1 MSLYRIELFRGQNR
15 QWYWRIRARNGRVLA
30 RPGVQRG
37 IHPTRLCRAGR
48 GAPGEPHAVSADR
61 GGVTM
66 EFWITVGVLW
76 VLMIAL
82 VLAFFRGAGI
92 LSEDEELPRQAEPT
106 ETQKEF
112 T

>member
-1 MSLYRIELFRGQNR
+1 
-15 QWYWRIRARNGRVLA
+15 
-30 RPGVQRG
+30 
-37 IHPTRLCRAGR
+37 
-48 GAPGEPHAVSADR
+48 
-61 GGVTM
+61 M

-92 LSEDEELPRQAEPT
+92 LSGDEELPRQAEPT

>member
-1 MSLYRIELFRGQNR
+1 MSTWMAIALAVPLWAI
-15 QWYWRIRARNGRVLA
+15 VL
-30 RPGVQRG
+30 
-37 IHPTRLCRAGR
+37 L
-48 GAPGEPHAVSADR
+48 
-61 GGVTM
+61 
-66 EFWITVGVLW
+66 
-76 VLMIAL
+76 L